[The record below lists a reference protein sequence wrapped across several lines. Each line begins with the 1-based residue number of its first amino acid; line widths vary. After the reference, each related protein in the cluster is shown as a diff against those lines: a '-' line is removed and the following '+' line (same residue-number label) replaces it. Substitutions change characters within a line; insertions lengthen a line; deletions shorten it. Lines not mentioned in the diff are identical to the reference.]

1 MKTKP
6 RFVIGDWVRV
16 KAVADF
22 YYTDLALRKSVR
34 KVESRLLKEPFIGQ
48 IVGARRK
55 FLGEFKGGG
64 YRGADMWGEDADYE
78 PPYLSVTDS
87 VWVWLVRKG
96 YLNKA
101 IEALDEDV
109 RLYEGVHD
117 TCIRPLG
124 KRDKTLPW
132 RKASESWD
140 AKAREEL
147 RKIMKD
153 VKRDSKG
160 RWMK

>member
-1 MKTKP
+1 MKMKP

-16 KAVADF
+16 KAVANF
-22 YYTDLALRKSVR
+22 YYETDSGKR

-55 FLGEFKGGG
+55 FLGEFESGG
-64 YRGADMWGEDADYE
+64 YKAAGMWDEGVDYD
-78 PPYLSVTDS
+78 PPYLSVSGS

-101 IEALDEDV
+101 VEVLDDDV
-109 RLYEGVHD
+109 EIYDPLHSQ
-117 TCIRPLG
+117 CIRPVG
-124 KRDKTLPW
+124 QDKRDRKLPW
-132 RKASESWD
+132 RNNESNLD
-140 AKAREEL
+140 LKAREEL

-160 RWMK
+160 RWLK